1 MSEQTPL
8 LPSVSQ
14 PAHRVSRR
22 ERAAEF
28 LESSLL
34 HKLVILLVCLA
45 AFACV
50 LADLGYAFLDEG
62 CAPPEGPD
70 APVWLSVLSHI
81 SLGITAFFLLEIPCT
96 LWALGPRFYNPWGRV
111 PHAALHLFDAFIIIT
126 TFVLEVILKG
136 KEQELAGLLIILR
149 LWRLVKLV
157 GGVSVGVG
165 ELGEEDAV
173 RAADAESEVEAL
185 KKENADLRARTRG
198 CRCTLTKSDPPQFP
212 SRTISLW
219 TFLP

>member
-1 MSEQTPL
+1 MSSEATPL
-8 LPSVSQ
+8 LSSSHP
-14 PAHRVSRR
+14 PPSRR
-22 ERAAEF
+22 ERTAEL

-34 HKLVILLVCLA
+34 HKVVILLITIDA
-45 AFACV
+45 SCV

-62 CAPPEGPD
+62 CTPPEGPD

-111 PHAALHLFDAFIIIT
+111 PHAALHLFDAFIIVT
-126 TFVLEVILKG
+126 TFILEVILKG

-165 ELGEEDAV
+165 ELGEEDAA
-173 RAADAESEVEAL
+173 RAADAESQVEAL
-185 KKENADLRARTRG
+185 KKENADLRARLEAAG
-198 CRCTLTKSDPPQFP
+198 VH
-212 SRTISLW
+212 
-219 TFLP
+219 

>member
-1 MSEQTPL
+1 MSSEETPL
-8 LPSVSQ
+8 LPVSQ
-14 PAHRVSRR
+14 PPHRVSRR
-22 ERAAEF
+22 ERTAEF
-28 LESSLL
+28 LESSVL
-34 HKLVILLVCLA
+34 HKLVILLITIDA
-45 AFACV
+45 TCV
-50 LADLGYAFLDEG
+50 LVDLGYAFLDEG
-62 CAPPEGPD
+62 CTPPEGPD

-81 SLGITAFFLLEIPCT
+81 SLGITAFFLLEIPLT
-96 LWALGPRFYNPWGRV
+96 LWSLGARFYNPWGRV

-173 RAADAESEVEAL
+173 RAAEAESQVEAL
-185 KKENADLRARTRG
+185 KKENADLRARLEAAG
-198 CRCTLTKSDPPQFP
+198 VH
-212 SRTISLW
+212 
-219 TFLP
+219 

>member
-1 MSEQTPL
+1 MSSEETPL
-8 LPSVSQ
+8 LPVSQ
-14 PAHRVSRR
+14 PAHRVSHR
-22 ERAAEF
+22 ERTAEF
-28 LESSLL
+28 LESSVL
-34 HKLVILLVCLA
+34 HKLVILLITIDA
-45 AFACV
+45 SCV

-62 CAPPEGPD
+62 CTPPEGPD

-81 SLGITAFFLLEIPCT
+81 SLGITAFFLLEIPLT
-96 LWALGPRFYNPWGRV
+96 LWSLGARFYNPWGRV
-111 PHAALHLFDAFIIIT
+111 PHAVLHLFDAFIIIT

-173 RAADAESEVEAL
+173 RAAEAESQVEAL
-185 KKENADLRARTRG
+185 KKENADLRARLEAAG
-198 CRCTLTKSDPPQFP
+198 VH
-212 SRTISLW
+212 
-219 TFLP
+219 